1 MVKIKPMTEQ
11 KNKPRLRC
19 PIVLLCERK
28 EIAEFV
34 SGYIRFL
41 FKQGVNLPNLQI
53 INLGNVDKLPEF
65 LSYVEENEDI
75 AGLRKIRLIADAGPE
90 MRKKLLRIETIR
102 NNSFLK
108 DIQDFDCYLFPGKR
122 TIYWSKGYLE
132 DVLVNVLNTNTSEY
146 ADFANLINVSQDF
159 LLSVNGCRGARM
171 HLENYNRHLLAAY
184 FAGTEKY
191 IGLSIGE
198 LIHLG
203 VFNLESEAFKCLQ
216 TMLKQLGE

>member
-1 MVKIKPMTEQ
+1 MPER

-34 SGYIRFL
+34 GGYIRFL

-53 INLGNVDKLPEF
+53 INLGNLDKLSEF

-75 AGLRKIRLIADAGPE
+75 SGLRKIRLIADAGPE

-108 DIQDFDCYLFPGKR
+108 DVRDFDCYLFPGKR

-132 DVLVNVLNTNTSEY
+132 DILVKVLKSDTSES
-146 ADFANLINVSQDF
+146 ADFANLVNVAQDF
-159 LLSVNGCRGARM
+159 LLSVNGSRGSQE
-171 HLENYNRHLLAAY
+171 HLENYNRHLLAVY

-191 IGLSIGE
+191 VGLSIGE
-198 LIHLG
+198 AVRLG
-203 VFNLESEAFKCLQ
+203 AFDLQSEYFTDLQ
-216 TMLKQLGE
+216 EMLKQLGE